1 MANPNVGYT
10 AMAFSTTTTS
20 STDPN
25 WYLDSGA
32 SYHMTPFRDRF
43 TTFLPIKANPAGG
56 ITGHEIMPQGIG
68 TIQQQIDDQVL
79 EVPYVQYIPNIVA
92 SLLSYR
98 QLEKQGFRIQSIP
111 MEDGTSLFEITD
123 LQGQT
128 FRAIPSASGVYPIS
142 GVANPTALAAKARR
156 AKKATTDIDESPPP
170 PPPTTEVDDDPPTQ
184 SDEDEL
190 SDALIGSTIH
200 VIPRNTATL
209 DPIQAIPKAVGAGTT
224 ILDPIWAIPKAVGA
238 TNEEEMTDQAP
249 SRSGIPR
256 KRRGRLKQ
264 QSLVDPAVLLATP
277 RSYWLESSATGQIE
291 PEIDGR
297 GRLEED

>member
-1 MANPNVGYT
+1 M
-10 AMAFSTTTTS
+10 
-20 STDPN
+20 
-25 WYLDSGA
+25 
-32 SYHMTPFRDRF
+32 
-43 TTFLPIKANPAGG
+43 
-56 ITGHEIMPQGIG
+56 
-68 TIQQQIDDQVL
+68 
-79 EVPYVQYIPNIVA
+79 
-92 SLLSYR
+92 
-98 QLEKQGFRIQSIP
+98 
-111 MEDGTSLFEITD
+111 
-123 LQGQT
+123 
-128 FRAIPSASGVYPIS
+128 
-142 GVANPTALAAKARR
+142 
-156 AKKATTDIDESPPP
+156 
-170 PPPTTEVDDDPPTQ
+170 
-184 SDEDEL
+184 